1 LFAILGGMKCFFL
14 LLLSA
19 AAVSVRAEQVVFAPD
34 FSHGLSNRWTNVSL
48 YKSRTVYSVVSEGT
62 NFFVHA
68 AADNSCSALTA
79 RLNLAPSAKKLK
91 LRWRWRIA
99 GVATNG
105 SDLILKKFDH
115 AARVFVAFDTFI
127 GPPRTLNYFWA
138 NQEPVGILLEHPLT
152 GRAKDF
158 IVESGNEKAGRWV
171 AEERDVTADWKRAFP
186 GKAMPKI
193 AAVGMLTD
201 GDSLE
206 IKISGD
212 YADLQLIAE

>member
-1 LFAILGGMKCFFL
+1 MKCFFL

-19 AAVSVRAEQVVFAPD
+19 TVVSARAEQVVFASD
-34 FSHGLSNRWTNVSL
+34 FSHGISNRWTNVSL
-48 YKSRTVYSVVSEGT
+48 YKTRTVYSVVNEGT

-79 RLNLAPSAKKLK
+79 KLNLAPSAKKLK

-105 SDLILKKFDH
+105 SDIVLKKFDH
-115 AARVFVAFDTFI
+115 AARAFVAFDTLI
-127 GPPRTLNYFWA
+127 GPPRTLDYFWA
-138 NQEPVGILLEHPLT
+138 NQEPVGLLLAHPLT
-152 GRAKDF
+152 SRAKNF
-158 IVESGNEKAGRWV
+158 MVESGNEKAGQWI

-186 GKAMPKI
+186 GKAMPKLV
-193 AAVGMLTD
+193 AVGMLTD

-212 YADLQLIAE
+212 YADIQLIAE

>member
-1 LFAILGGMKCFFL
+1 MLDGMKFFFL

-19 AAVSVRAEQVVFAPD
+19 AVVSARAEQVVFAPD
-34 FSHGLSNRWTNVSL
+34 FSRGLSNRWTNVSL
-48 YKSRTVYSVVSEGT
+48 YKSRTVYSVASEGT

-79 RLNLAPSAKKLK
+79 KLNLAPSAKKIK

-115 AARVFVAFDTFI
+115 AARVFVAFDTLI

-138 NQEPVGILLEHPLT
+138 NQEPVGLLLEHPLT
-152 GRAKDF
+152 SRAKNF
-158 IVESGNEKAGRWV
+158 MVESGDAKAGQWIS
-171 AEERDVTADWKRAFP
+171 EERDVTADWKRAFP
-186 GKAMPKI
+186 GKAMPKLV
-193 AAVGMLTD
+193 AVGMLTD

-212 YADLQLIAE
+212 YTDLQLIAE